1 MCDLGRFLL
10 RRQSM
15 YKLSVIFHEA
25 LAVYA
30 VLLVFFAVTLLLTYL
45 NISHL
50 WEPFVLEHLTHQDL
64 TIAD

>member
-1 MCDLGRFLL
+1 MRDLGRFLL
-10 RRQSM
+10 RIQSM
-15 YKLSVIFHEA
+15 SKLGVIFHEL
-25 LAVYA
+25 LAAYA
-30 VLLVFFAVTLLLTYL
+30 VLLMFFAVTLLLTYL

>member
-10 RRQSM
+10 RKWSM
-15 YKLSVIFHEA
+15 YKLSVIFHEL

-50 WEPFVLEHLTHQDL
+50 WEPFVLEHLNHQDL
-64 TIAD
+64 IIAD

>member
-10 RRQSM
+10 RKWSM
-15 YKLSVIFHEA
+15 YKLSVIFHEL

>member
-1 MCDLGRFLL
+1 MDKLG
-10 RRQSM
+10 
-15 YKLSVIFHEA
+15 VIFHEL
-25 LAVYA
+25 LAAYA
-30 VLLVFFAVTLLLTYL
+30 VLLVFFVVTLFLTYL

>member
-1 MCDLGRFLL
+1 MRDLGRFLL
-10 RRQSM
+10 RKQPM
-15 YKLSVIFHEA
+15 NKLRVVFHEV
-25 LAVYA
+25 LAAYA

-45 NISHL
+45 NISQL

>member
-15 YKLSVIFHEA
+15 YKLSVIFLEV

>member
-1 MCDLGRFLL
+1 
-10 RRQSM
+10 M
-15 YKLSVIFHEA
+15 YKLSVIFLEV

-64 TIAD
+64 IIAD

>member
-10 RRQSM
+10 RKWSM
-15 YKLSVIFHEA
+15 YKLSVMFHEL

-45 NISHL
+45 NIAHL

-64 TIAD
+64 IIAD